1 MKKEDK
7 DIEIHFENGHVPR
20 RQNQSNNISDTAVRG
35 VRGKK
40 KSKDAKEPGKLKRKW
55 KNLKKWQRVVII
67 VVAVI
72 LLLAIVSCA
81 LVFGIWG
88 GFKKNVDKNNLGV
101 SDDIANKYGKTDIV
115 NIALFGVDTRDKD
128 SFSGRSDS
136 IMIVSIDKANNDVK
150 LISVLR
156 DSYVAID
163 GHGNQ
168 KITHAY
174 AYGGAELAIKTLNQ
188 NFNMNITDYATIN
201 FYKLAEAIDILG
213 GIDIDI
219 TEDERL
225 ELNNIG
231 DDDNPNFQYV
241 EKSGMV
247 HLTGE
252 QASVYSRIRKRDS
265 DNARVDRQKKVIECL
280 IDKARNIS
288 PTKYAD
294 LVKAGMALCETSMS
308 VPEVL
313 SFAPMLSNDI
323 TIETMVVPGDE
334 DNAVGGIYDGAWVW
348 RYDLAAAADRM
359 HLFIYGEV
367 PETTASSKKKQESQT
382 TTKSSKSSSSTTKS
396 SGSSSSGS
404 KSGGSKS
411 NGSATTS
418 AKHSGGNKSETT
430 TKPQTTAAATVN
442 NETTKEHTTAESKT
456 TASSDETKSA
466 A

>member
-20 RQNQSNNISDTAVRG
+20 RQNQNSNISNTAARG
-35 VRGKK
+35 MRRKK
-40 KSKDAKEPGKLKRKW
+40 KSKDAKEPGKLKRRW

-72 LLLAIVSCA
+72 LLLAAVSCA
-81 LVFGIWG
+81 LVFGMWG
-88 GFKKNVDKNNLGV
+88 GFKKNVDKDNLGV

-136 IMIVSIDKANNDVK
+136 IMIVSIDKAKNDVK

-156 DSYVAID
+156 DSCVAID

-213 GIDIDI
+213 GVDIDI

-280 IDKARNIS
+280 IDKAKNIS

-334 DNAVGGIYDGAWVW
+334 DNAVGGIYDGDTILRRQPTECTCSFTAKF
-348 RYDLAAAADRM
+348 RKQLRRQRKNKSRRQQPRAQNPLRLQQRAAALQTAVQKAK
-359 HLFIYGEV
+359 V
-367 PETTASSKKKQESQT
+367 PPRHRLS
-382 TTKSSKSSSSTTKS
+382 
-396 SGSSSSGS
+396 
-404 KSGGSKS
+404 
-411 NGSATTS
+411 
-418 AKHSGGNKSETT
+418 
-430 TKPQTTAAATVN
+430 TAAAIINPKPRQNRRQPPRQPKTAKLPKSTLRLN
-442 NETTKEHTTAESKT
+442 PRQRHRPTKLSRQRDKF
-456 TASSDETKSA
+456 KQYIF
-466 A
+466 

>member
-1 MKKEDK
+1 MKKDDK
-7 DIEIHFENGHVPR
+7 DIEIRFENGHVPR
-20 RQNQSNNISDTAVRG
+20 RQNQSNIANTAERTA
-35 VRGKK
+35 RGKK
-40 KSKDAKEPGKLKRKW
+40 KSKDAKEPGKFKRKW
-55 KNLKKWQRVVII
+55 KNLKKWQRVLII

-88 GFKKNVDKNNLGV
+88 GFKKNVNKNNLGV

-136 IMIVSIDKANNDVK
+136 IMIVSIDKAKNDVK

-213 GIDIDI
+213 GIDIEI

-241 EKSGMV
+241 QKSGMV

-288 PTKYAD
+288 PAKYAD

-308 VPEVL
+308 VSEVL
-313 SFAPMLSNDI
+313 SFAPMLSNEI

-334 DNAVGGIYDGAWVW
+334 DNAIGGIYDGAWVW
-348 RYDLAAAADRM
+348 RYDLAAAADRI

-367 PETTASSKKKQESQT
+367 PETTASSKKKPESQS

-396 SGSSSSGS
+396 SGSSN
-404 KSGGSKS
+404 GGSK
-411 NGSATTS
+411 NNNSAATS
-418 AKHSGGNKSETT
+418 AKHSSGNNSETT
-430 TKPQTTAAATVN
+430 TKPQTTAEATVN
-442 NETTKEHTTAESKT
+442 NETTKEHTTAEPKT
-456 TASSDETKSA
+456 TAASDETKSA

>member
-20 RQNQSNNISDTAVRG
+20 RQNQNSNISNTAARG
-35 VRGKK
+35 MRRKK
-40 KSKDAKEPGKLKRKW
+40 KSKDAKEPGKLKRRW

-72 LLLAIVSCA
+72 LLLAAVSCA
-81 LVFGIWG
+81 LVFGMWG
-88 GFKKNVDKNNLGV
+88 GFKKNVDKDNLGV

-136 IMIVSIDKANNDVK
+136 IMIVSIDKAKNDVK

-156 DSYVAID
+156 DSCVAID

-174 AYGGAELAIKTLNQ
+174 AYGGAELA
-188 NFNMNITDYATIN
+188 
-201 FYKLAEAIDILG
+201 EAIDILG
-213 GIDIDI
+213 GVDIDI

-280 IDKARNIS
+280 IDKAKNIS

-367 PETTASSKKKQESQT
+367 LFVCNKEQRLFKRRFKKQ
-382 TTKSSKSSSSTTKS
+382 KFRHDI
-396 SGSSSSGS
+396 G
-404 KSGGSKS
+404 
-411 NGSATTS
+411 
-418 AKHSGGNKSETT
+418 
-430 TKPQTTAAATVN
+430 
-442 NETTKEHTTAESKT
+442 
-456 TASSDETKSA
+456 
-466 A
+466 

>member
-1 MKKEDK
+1 
-7 DIEIHFENGHVPR
+7 
-20 RQNQSNNISDTAVRG
+20 
-35 VRGKK
+35 
-40 KSKDAKEPGKLKRKW
+40 
-55 KNLKKWQRVVII
+55 
-67 VVAVI
+67 
-72 LLLAIVSCA
+72 
-81 LVFGIWG
+81 
-88 GFKKNVDKNNLGV
+88 
-101 SDDIANKYGKTDIV
+101 
-115 NIALFGVDTRDKD
+115 
-128 SFSGRSDS
+128 
-136 IMIVSIDKANNDVK
+136 
-150 LISVLR
+150 
-156 DSYVAID
+156 
-163 GHGNQ
+163 
-168 KITHAY
+168 
-174 AYGGAELAIKTLNQ
+174 
-188 NFNMNITDYATIN
+188 MNITDYATIN

-334 DNAVGGIYDGAWVW
+334 DNAVGGIYEGAWVW

-367 PETTASSKKKQESQT
+367 PETTASSKK
-382 TTKSSKSSSSTTKS
+382 
-396 SGSSSSGS
+396 
-404 KSGGSKS
+404 
-411 NGSATTS
+411 
-418 AKHSGGNKSETT
+418 NKSRRQQPRARNPLR
-430 TKPQTTAAATVN
+430 PQQRAAALQTAVQKAKVPPRHRLSTAAAIINPKPRQNRRQPPRQPKTAKLPKS
-442 NETTKEHTTAESKT
+442 TLRLKQRQRHRPTKLSRRRDKF
-456 TASSDETKSA
+456 KQYIF
-466 A
+466 

>member
-7 DIEIHFENGHVPR
+7 DIEIRFENGHVPR
-20 RQNQSNNISDTAVRG
+20 RQNQNSNISNTAARG
-35 VRGKK
+35 MRGKK

-72 LLLAIVSCA
+72 LLLAAVSCA
-81 LVFGIWG
+81 LVFGMWG
-88 GFKKNVDKNNLGV
+88 GFKKNVDKDNLGV

-136 IMIVSIDKANNDVK
+136 IMIVSIDKAKNDVK

-156 DSYVAID
+156 DSCVAID

-174 AYGGAELAIKTLNQ
+174 AYGRAELAIKTLNQ

-213 GIDIDI
+213 GVDIDI

-359 HLFIYGEV
+359 HLFIYGEA

-382 TTKSSKSSSSTTKS
+382 TTKSSKSSSSATKS
-396 SGSSSSGS
+396 SGSSN
-404 KSGGSKS
+404 GGSKS
-411 NGSATTS
+411 KSSATTS
-418 AKHSGGNKSETT
+418 AKHSGGNNKSETT
-430 TKPQTTAAATVN
+430 TKPQTTAEATKN
-442 NETTKEHTTAESKT
+442 SETTKEHTTAETKT

>member
-1 MKKEDK
+1 
-7 DIEIHFENGHVPR
+7 
-20 RQNQSNNISDTAVRG
+20 
-35 VRGKK
+35 
-40 KSKDAKEPGKLKRKW
+40 
-55 KNLKKWQRVVII
+55 
-67 VVAVI
+67 
-72 LLLAIVSCA
+72 
-81 LVFGIWG
+81 
-88 GFKKNVDKNNLGV
+88 
-101 SDDIANKYGKTDIV
+101 
-115 NIALFGVDTRDKD
+115 
-128 SFSGRSDS
+128 
-136 IMIVSIDKANNDVK
+136 MIVSIDKAKNDVK

-213 GIDIDI
+213 GVDIDI

-313 SFAPMLSNDI
+313 F
-323 TIETMVVPGDE
+323 
-334 DNAVGGIYDGAWVW
+334 
-348 RYDLAAAADRM
+348 R
-359 HLFIYGEV
+359 
-367 PETTASSKKKQESQT
+367 
-382 TTKSSKSSSSTTKS
+382 
-396 SGSSSSGS
+396 
-404 KSGGSKS
+404 
-411 NGSATTS
+411 
-418 AKHSGGNKSETT
+418 
-430 TKPQTTAAATVN
+430 
-442 NETTKEHTTAESKT
+442 
-456 TASSDETKSA
+456 SDAFK
-466 A
+466 

>member
-1 MKKEDK
+1 
-7 DIEIHFENGHVPR
+7 
-20 RQNQSNNISDTAVRG
+20 
-35 VRGKK
+35 
-40 KSKDAKEPGKLKRKW
+40 
-55 KNLKKWQRVVII
+55 
-67 VVAVI
+67 
-72 LLLAIVSCA
+72 
-81 LVFGIWG
+81 
-88 GFKKNVDKNNLGV
+88 
-101 SDDIANKYGKTDIV
+101 
-115 NIALFGVDTRDKD
+115 
-128 SFSGRSDS
+128 
-136 IMIVSIDKANNDVK
+136 
-150 LISVLR
+150 
-156 DSYVAID
+156 
-163 GHGNQ
+163 
-168 KITHAY
+168 
-174 AYGGAELAIKTLNQ
+174 
-188 NFNMNITDYATIN
+188 MNITDYATIN

-213 GIDIDI
+213 GVDIDI

-334 DNAVGGIYDGAWVW
+334 DNAVGGIYEGAWVW

-359 HLFIYGEV
+359 HLFLSLI
-367 PETTASSKKKQESQT
+367 
-382 TTKSSKSSSSTTKS
+382 
-396 SGSSSSGS
+396 
-404 KSGGSKS
+404 
-411 NGSATTS
+411 
-418 AKHSGGNKSETT
+418 HISEPTR
-430 TKPQTTAAATVN
+430 PY
-442 NETTKEHTTAESKT
+442 
-456 TASSDETKSA
+456 
-466 A
+466 

>member
-7 DIEIHFENGHVPR
+7 DIEIRFENGHVPR
-20 RQNQSNNISDTAVRG
+20 RQNQNSNISHTAARDM
-35 VRGKK
+35 RGKK

-72 LLLAIVSCA
+72 LLLAAVSCA
-81 LVFGIWG
+81 LVFGMWG
-88 GFKKNVDKNNLGV
+88 GFKKNVDKDNLGV

-136 IMIVSIDKANNDVK
+136 IMIVSIDKAKNDVK

-156 DSYVAID
+156 DSCVAID

-213 GIDIDI
+213 GVDIDI

-359 HLFIYGEV
+359 HLFIYGEA

-382 TTKSSKSSSSTTKS
+382 TTKSSKSSSSATKS
-396 SGSSSSGS
+396 SGSSN
-404 KSGGSKS
+404 GGSKS
-411 NGSATTS
+411 KSSATTS
-418 AKHSGGNKSETT
+418 AKHSGGNNKSETT
-430 TKPQTTAAATVN
+430 TKPQTTAEATKN
-442 NETTKEHTTAESKT
+442 SETTKEHTTAETKT

>member
-20 RQNQSNNISDTAVRG
+20 RQNRNSNISNTAARDM
-35 VRGKK
+35 RRKK
-40 KSKDAKEPGKLKRKW
+40 KTKDAKEPGKLKRKW

-72 LLLAIVSCA
+72 LLLAVVSCA

-88 GFKKNVDKNNLGV
+88 GFKKNVNKDNLGV

-136 IMIVSIDKANNDVK
+136 IMIVSIDKAKNDVK

-168 KITHAY
+168 KITYAY

-241 EKSGMV
+241 VKSGMV

-308 VPEVL
+308 VSEVL

-382 TTKSSKSSSSTTKS
+382 TTKSSKSSSSATKS
-396 SGSSSSGS
+396 SGSSN
-404 KSGGSKS
+404 GGSKS
-411 NGSATTS
+411 KSSATTS
-418 AKHSGGNKSETT
+418 AKHSGGNNKSETT
-430 TKPQTTAAATVN
+430 TKPQTTAEATVN
-442 NETTKEHTTAESKT
+442 RETTKEHTTAEPKT

>member
-1 MKKEDK
+1 MCREDK
-7 DIEIHFENGHVPR
+7 IKTAIFHIPPRAVCAERKNPRTLRNRESLRENGKP
-20 RQNQSNNISDTAVRG
+20 
-35 VRGKK
+35 
-40 KSKDAKEPGKLKRKW
+40 E
-55 KNLKKWQRVVII
+55 KWQRVVII

-72 LLLAIVSCA
+72 LLLAAVSCA
-81 LVFGIWG
+81 LVFGMWG
-88 GFKKNVDKNNLGV
+88 GFKKNVDKDNLGV

-136 IMIVSIDKANNDVK
+136 IMIVSIDKAKNDVK

-156 DSYVAID
+156 DSCVAID

-213 GIDIDI
+213 GVDIDI

-334 DNAVGGIYDGAWVW
+334 DNAVGGIYEGAWVW

-367 PETTASSKKKQESQT
+367 PETTASSKK
-382 TTKSSKSSSSTTKS
+382 
-396 SGSSSSGS
+396 
-404 KSGGSKS
+404 
-411 NGSATTS
+411 
-418 AKHSGGNKSETT
+418 NKSRRQQPRAQNPLR
-430 TKPQTTAAATVN
+430 PQQRAAALQTAVQKAKVPPRHRLSTAAAIIN
-442 NETTKEHTTAESKT
+442 PKPRQNRRQPPRQP
-456 TASSDETKSA
+456 
-466 A
+466 

>member
-1 MKKEDK
+1 MCREDK
-7 DIEIHFENGHVPR
+7 IKTAIFHIPPRAVCAERKNPRTLRNRESLRENGKP
-20 RQNQSNNISDTAVRG
+20 
-35 VRGKK
+35 
-40 KSKDAKEPGKLKRKW
+40 E
-55 KNLKKWQRVVII
+55 KWQRVVII

-72 LLLAIVSCA
+72 LLLAAVSCA
-81 LVFGIWG
+81 LVFGMWG
-88 GFKKNVDKNNLGV
+88 GFKKNVDKDNLGV

-136 IMIVSIDKANNDVK
+136 IMIVSIDKAKNDVK

-156 DSYVAID
+156 DSCVAID

-213 GIDIDI
+213 GVDIDI

-280 IDKARNIS
+280 IDKAKNIS

-334 DNAVGGIYDGAWVW
+334 DNAVGGIYEGAWVW

-367 PETTASSKKKQESQT
+367 PETTASSKK
-382 TTKSSKSSSSTTKS
+382 
-396 SGSSSSGS
+396 
-404 KSGGSKS
+404 
-411 NGSATTS
+411 
-418 AKHSGGNKSETT
+418 NKSRRQQPRAQNPLR
-430 TKPQTTAAATVN
+430 PQQRAAALQTAVQKAKVPPRHRLSTAAAIIN
-442 NETTKEHTTAESKT
+442 PKPRQNRRQPPRQP
-456 TASSDETKSA
+456 
-466 A
+466 